1 MTRAKKFLAFFLVLT
16 MISAVGAVSV
26 TAATAEQPAAAESAG
41 RIVIHARQDNVSQL
55 YVYLWNSLPTND
67 AMSRSYPGDK
77 MTKSNG
83 WFNFTVE
90 NVTKVNALITDANGK
105 QYSKEQKLTAPDK
118 ETQEWWC
125 SDGKWTKYDPD
136 KPDPVDSVDMRE
148 ESIYFVMTT
157 RFYDGD
163 PGNNVHCWSDS
174 QANNPDNQP
183 PWRGDFKGLAQKL
196 DYIKALGFSAI
207 WITPVVTNASGYDY
221 HGYHAMDLS
230 TVDRRYESDDFNFDD
245 LIREVHQRG
254 MKIIQDVVF
263 QHTGN
268 FGEAHFCPI
277 FEKDYSKDLSKIE
290 ESMVPTKLLLDTY
303 GLKSADEYWA
313 QKPSVQYQQRLNL
326 MKNVEYTGEQGNSKG
341 SKPDKSDYSDLKIS
355 KSSKYNP
362 NNYYHTGYFQSLNW
376 DDWTC
381 KYCQIE
387 GDCVDLNTEN
397 PAVAEYV
404 TDSYGDFIRR
414 GVDGFRVDTVRHIPR
429 VSLNLMYNEQIY
441 DAAKGAG
448 KPNFLMFGEICTRYT
463 QVWYRNHAEESSP
476 YYTWKESNSK
486 WADQWSWGTDAE
498 SINKN
503 MNLTFDHYLEEDSI
517 SDEPTST
524 NAFLNGIKYHTPD
537 RSRASG
543 MEAIDFQMHRLF
555 GDAGS
560 AFGVAKSG
568 DKYYNDATY
577 NVMYVDS
584 HDYAPE
590 SPQEKQRFSGGT
602 QTWAENMDLMFTFRG
617 IPCIYYGSETE
628 FKKGAVIDVGP
639 NAPLETTGRAYYGD
653 YLEGSV
659 NATDF
664 SEFTA
669 SGNVKETLDYPLAKH
684 LSKLNAIR
692 RAIPALQKGQYTTDS
707 SYVSG
712 NMAFIRRYTDSDV
725 DSLALVSISGSAT
738 FKNLP
743 NGTYID
749 AVTGDVKQVTNGTL
763 NVSATEKANMRV
775 YVCCASGFTG
785 ISGKIGGTSSY
796 LK

>member
-1 MTRAKKFLAFFLVLT
+1 
-16 MISAVGAVSV
+16 
-26 TAATAEQPAAAESAG
+26 
-41 RIVIHARQDNVSQL
+41 
-55 YVYLWNSLPTND
+55 
-67 AMSRSYPGDK
+67 MSRSYPGDK

-90 NVTKVNALITDANGK
+90 NVTKVNALITDANGN

-245 LIREVHQRG
+245 LIREVHKRG

-277 FEKDYSKDLSKIE
+277 FEKDYTKDLSKIE

-313 QKPSVQYQQRLNL
+313 QQPNVQYQQRLNL

-341 SKPDKSDYSDLKIS
+341 NKPDKSDYSDLKIS

-498 SINKN
+498 SVNKN

-669 SGNVKETLDYPLAKH
+669 SGNVKETLNYPLAKH

-749 AVTGDVKQVTNGTL
+749 AVTGDAKQVTNGTL

>member
-1 MTRAKKFLAFFLVLT
+1 
-16 MISAVGAVSV
+16 
-26 TAATAEQPAAAESAG
+26 
-41 RIVIHARQDNVSQL
+41 
-55 YVYLWNSLPTND
+55 
-67 AMSRSYPGDK
+67 
-77 MTKSNG
+77 
-83 WFNFTVE
+83 
-90 NVTKVNALITDANGK
+90 
-105 QYSKEQKLTAPDK
+105 
-118 ETQEWWC
+118 
-125 SDGKWTKYDPD
+125 
-136 KPDPVDSVDMRE
+136 
-148 ESIYFVMTT
+148 
-157 RFYDGD
+157 
-163 PGNNVHCWSDS
+163 
-174 QANNPDNQP
+174 
-183 PWRGDFKGLAQKL
+183 
-196 DYIKALGFSAI
+196 
-207 WITPVVTNASGYDY
+207 
-221 HGYHAMDLS
+221 
-230 TVDRRYESDDFNFDD
+230 
-245 LIREVHQRG
+245 
-254 MKIIQDVVF
+254 
-263 QHTGN
+263 
-268 FGEAHFCPI
+268 
-277 FEKDYSKDLSKIE
+277 
-290 ESMVPTKLLLDTY
+290 
-303 GLKSADEYWA
+303 
-313 QKPSVQYQQRLNL
+313 

-341 SKPDKSDYSDLKIS
+341 NKPDKSDYSDLKIS

-669 SGNVKETLDYPLAKH
+669 SGNVKETLNYPLAKH